1 MPLASR
7 ADADAHTE
15 PHARRAVIVAI
26 VVAEF
31 LRSDRVEQWRDDR
44 RVRDVSHLTI
54 RGELEPIG
62 GRERDDALP
71 RPVAKPVAAQAADL
85 EAIVGRTP
93 HDAGSR
99 GEPFDAVDADQ
110 LAQRARAEPLALEA
124 GEGPAARDATHF
136 GADVLE
142 IVLADR
148 LSDVLDRDAEG
159 DRPRKGIALGFGQE
173 RDLLAAEPA
182 HGQAQVEQ
190 VTVDFPASPD
200 DAARRNVEPRG
211 TPANLDLLAV
221 GEPEASFPQRI
232 VQHDADVFELRIEIR
247 LGGEVERHAHQLG
260 GCCVYEQRADD
271 SGAVEVLRPDAQ
283 RDHPYRT
290 LRELDAGRV

>member
-7 ADADAHTE
+7 ADAYARTE

-31 LRSDRVEQWRDDR
+31 LRCDRVEQWRDDR

-54 RGELEPIG
+54 RRELEPID

-110 LAQRARAEPLALEA
+110 LAQRARAEALALEA

-136 GADVLE
+136 GADGLEGVLP
-142 IVLADR
+142 DR
-148 LSDVLDRDAEG
+148 LGDVLDRGAEG
-159 DRPRKGIALGFGQE
+159 NRPRKGIALGFRQE
-173 RDLLAAEPA
+173 DRKS
-182 HGQAQVEQ
+182 
-190 VTVDFPASPD
+190 T
-200 DAARRNVEPRG
+200 
-211 TPANLDLLAV
+211 
-221 GEPEASFPQRI
+221 
-232 VQHDADVFELRIEIR
+232 R
-247 LGGEVERHAHQLG
+247 LNSSH
-260 GCCVYEQRADD
+260 
-271 SGAVEVLRPDAQ
+271 
-283 RDHPYRT
+283 
-290 LRELDAGRV
+290 